1 MQKGYAV
8 CIRSTALPLSLPT
21 TVSLSSLFLLAVRF
35 GVFGSKQ
42 AKSNQS
48 QPKGVGKERAGWKPI
63 KAFKESIFK

>member
-8 CIRSTALPLSLPT
+8 CIRSTALAPFLALSL
-21 TVSLSSLFLLAVRF
+21 SLFLLAVRF

>member
-8 CIRSTALPLSLPT
+8 CIRSTALALFLAP
-21 TVSLSSLFLLAVRF
+21 SLFLYSLLAVRF